1 MVGELQVEK
10 YSEESSIRTYVRT
23 YFTRKLIQL
32 ARQWYSKWG
41 LQYALW
47 KVLRFVFVNRKH
59 GVRFKDLHRIHC
71 LILGRNVRKNA
82 TWKALNTLAKKGLVK
97 SVNGVYYP
105 IVLDEEVVKGSI
117 DFKRVRTRTSK
128 RKIEAKGVQVEEREA
143 IPQPARKVISK
154 VEELIKK
161 GDKWKAIDL
170 IAHTLLPVRQTGVL
184 LAKHGNM
191 FIWCER
197 KTGFMHYVVSEKLS
211 MLWKQLGLPEG
222 YLGLHRRSEADSL
235 VRRLFGSHD
244 IARRVHYMLK
254 EMGWFQYGPPLFYE
268 LYEYDDDGGHSIA
281 IYRYVKKHKQEEKD
295 VEDYEEER
303 KVILVIESKR
313 RKRKKA
319 GKRRI
324 KAGVVLPMEHI
335 KEENE
340 ETYFNRS
347 KGMF

>member
-1 MVGELQVEK
+1 VVGELQVEK

-32 ARQWYSKWG
+32 AKQWYSKWG

-105 IVLDEEVVKGSI
+105 IVLDEEVVRGSI
-117 DFKRVRTRTSK
+117 DFKRVRTKTRTSK
-128 RKIEAKGVQVEEREA
+128 RKIEAKGVQIEEREA
-143 IPQPARKVISK
+143 IPQPVRKVIGK
-154 VEELIKK
+154 VEELVRKN
-161 GDKWKAIDL
+161 DTWKAIDL
-170 IAHTLLPVRQTGVL
+170 VAHTLLPVRQTGL
-184 LAKHGNM
+184 LIAKYKDM
-191 FIWCER
+191 FIWYER
-197 KTGFMHYVVSEKLS
+197 KTGFMHYVISEKLS
-211 MLWKQLGLPEG
+211 KLWKELGLPEG
-222 YLGLHRRSEADSL
+222 PLGLHRESEADSL

-254 EMGWFQYGPPLFYE
+254 EMGWFQYGPPLYYE
-268 LYEYDDDGGHSIA
+268 LYCDENGCAIV
-281 IYRYVKKHKQEEKD
+281 IYRLVGL
-295 VEDYEEER
+295 R
-303 KVILVIESKR
+303 KEVILVIGNLSPE
-313 RKRKKA
+313 KK
-319 GKRRI
+319 KT